1 MALPYEDVAHC
12 LDVVRGTDGGKT
24 TKLAIEFLVLTAARS
39 GEVINA
45 AWPEVDLKAATWTI
59 PAERMKAG
67 KEHRVP
73 LSRQAIDILKQASDL
88 SDGSDWV
95 FPSVRGNKP
104 LSDAT
109 LRKLIRE
116 NGFQVDIHGFRTSF
130 RTWAQEQSNL
140 PSEVVERALA
150 HTIRNKAEA
159 AYARSDL
166 FEKRRKLMEAWA
178 NYLVLRSN
186 KIVQKR

>member
-1 MALPYEDVAHC
+1 MHC
-12 LDVVRGTDGGKT
+12 T
-24 TKLAIEFLVLTAARS
+24 TVNGASVEAGRTRF
-39 GEVINA
+39 NA

-130 RTWAQEQSNL
+130 RTWAQEKTNFAR
-140 PSEVVERALA
+140 EVVESALA
-150 HTIRNKAEA
+150 HTIKDKAEA

-166 FEKRRKLMEAWA
+166 FDKRMTLMQTWA
-178 NYLVLRSN
+178 EYLCQEGSSVVRLRL
-186 KIVQKR
+186 